1 MSDRGGSIKCVV
13 WDLDNTVWDGILLE
27 GDDVRVTDGVA
38 EALRTLDARG
48 ILLSIASRN
57 DPGTANAKL
66 AELGLDELFI
76 HPQITWGPKSDA
88 VATIARL
95 LNIGTDAIAFVDD
108 DPFERDEVAAHVP
121 GVLCIDARDIGSMV
135 LMPEL
140 NPRLVTEDSRR
151 RRSMM
156 KAEIARSEA
165 EQGLAPS
172 DFLSG
177 LDMVMTIAEAS
188 NDDLDRVEEL
198 TLRTNQL
205 NSTGNTYSYDE
216 LDALRLSPSHRLV
229 VAGLDDRYG
238 PYGKIGLAL
247 VEDHHDYWLIRLLL
261 VSCRVMGRGVAPVL
275 LSYILEEGK
284 RAGKMVRAEFIRTDR
299 NRPMYLM
306 FKLAG
311 FREIERRGDIALLAH
326 DLTAIP
332 PYPAYVELRATATT

>member
-1 MSDRGGSIKCVV
+1 MSERGGSIKCVV
-13 WDLDNTVWDGILLE
+13 WDLDNTIWDGILLE

-38 EALRTLDARG
+38 EALRTLDSRG
-48 ILLSIASRN
+48 ILLSVASRN
-57 DPGTANAKL
+57 DPEAANSKL

-76 HPQITWGPKSDA
+76 HPQITWGAKSDS

-95 LNIGTDAIAFVDD
+95 LNIGTDVIAFVDD
-108 DPFERDEVAAHVP
+108 DPFERDEVAAHIP
-121 GVLCIDARDIGSMV
+121 GVLCIDARDIDSMV

-140 NPRLVTEDSRR
+140 NPRVVTEDSRR
-151 RRSMM
+151 RRYMM

-165 EQGLAPS
+165 EESLAPT
-172 DFLSG
+172 DFLASLG
-177 LDMVMTIAEAS
+177 MAMTIAAAS
-188 NDDLDRVEEL
+188 QDDLDRVEEL

-205 NSTGNTYSYDE
+205 NSTGYTYSYDE

-247 VEDHHDYWLIRLLL
+247 IKEHDDSWLIRLLL

-284 RAGKMVRAEFIRTDR
+284 RAGKVVRAEFIRTDR

-311 FREIERRGDIALLAH
+311 FREIERRDDIALLAH
-326 DLTAIP
+326 DLTSIP
-332 PYPAYVELRATATT
+332 PYPAYVEVRTTAEL